1 MSRRSI
7 QAVTIAAAAV
17 AALSVSPVAQTP
29 PSPVPLTVHE
39 WGTFTSIAGADGQA
53 VRWQPQQTPEDLPCF
68 VERSGIQFKLQIAGT
83 VRMETP
89 VIYFYAPRAVD
100 VSVDVAFKQGLITE
114 WYPHAAVTYGP
125 QLSNGTISW
134 PMVHVTP
141 GAPADW
147 RREPG
152 ASHYYTARETA
163 ADPVRVGAQPEKFL
177 FYRGLGQFQPPI
189 AAVAQPD
196 GGVELRNTAGGPIGD
211 AILFENRRGAM
222 TFTAHHLTGSTARLP
237 RPDMD
242 DASAAPLAE
251 LARILVAHGL
261 YEAEAQA
268 MVNTWKDSWFEEGA
282 RLLYI
287 PPRADVDAIL
297 PLTISPTPSA
307 VERVFVGRMELVT
320 PATLRD
326 VRAAIESGD
335 TTVQAR
341 YGRFLRPIAER
352 AGLAAAL
359 PASGS
364 GFIAPAPA
372 NCR

>member
-17 AALSVSPVAQTP
+17 AALSVSPIAQAP
-29 PSPVPLTVHE
+29 ASPVPLTVHE
-39 WGTFTSIAGADGQA
+39 WGTFTSIAGPDGQA

-68 VERSGIQFKLQIAGT
+68 VERSGIQLKLHMAGT

-114 WYPHAAVTYGP
+114 WYPHAAVNYSP

-141 GAPADW
+141 GAAQSW

-152 ASHYYTARETA
+152 ASHYYTARETG
-163 ADPVRVGAQPEKFL
+163 ADPVLVGAQPEKFL

-189 AAVAQPD
+189 AAIAQPD
-196 GGVELRNTAGGPIGD
+196 GGVEIRNTAGRPLGD
-211 AILFENRRGAM
+211 VILFENRRGAM
-222 TFTAHHLTGSTARLP
+222 AFTLHHLTGSTARLP

-242 DASAAPLAE
+242 DAMAAPLPE
-251 LARILVAHGL
+251 LARILVANGL

-287 PPRADVDAIL
+287 VPRADVDTIL
-297 PLTISPTPSA
+297 PLTISPAPTA
-307 VERVFVGRMELVT
+307 IARAFVGRMELVT

-326 VRAAIESGD
+326 VTAAIRSGD
-335 TTVQAR
+335 KAVLAT
-341 YGRFLRPIAER
+341 YGRFLQPIAER
-352 AGLAAAL
+352 AGLASSVASPANAGFV
-359 PASGS
+359 PAS
-364 GFIAPAPA
+364 
-372 NCR
+372 CR